1 MKRQA
6 SISAFFSKKPVE
18 KKVKSKEHESSESS
32 SQAMDID
39 TVPKPTT
46 PKPII
51 TQKLSG
57 DELKRLQE
65 RFANKFGARDE
76 QLLQKRQHVESL
88 MTDPNTAIPRQKY
101 TPLESQVVDLKAR
114 YPGCL
119 LLIEV
124 GYKFRFFGE
133 DAKVASRVL
142 HIANFID
149 RNFYVASIPV
159 HRLNY
164 HVQKLVNAGYKV
176 GIVRQTETAA
186 LKAVGAN
193 RGAPFQRELTQMI
206 TKGTMVDEMTVAD
219 NQERYLMCLVE
230 EKRGG
235 NGPDDR
241 VFTGMVAVKLST
253 GDVVYDTFSD
263 TFMRSELETRLLHI
277 EPSEILIPSKNIS
290 QPTEKLLNHLSGQK
304 STCLGNESVRIER
317 MPVDDLFCE
326 DYNRALTFVTDFYE
340 STSYLST
347 IVELPDIIIK
357 SLACLIRYVEEFNLT
372 SILKTTKFFTHF
384 VSQSH
389 MLLNGNTLV
398 NLEIYR
404 NNTNFKEEGSLFSVL
419 NHTKTKFGQRLLRKW
434 VGRPLVDINK
444 LNERVN
450 AIEELIHTDVK
461 KKDRVLSL
469 LKQLPDIEKGLCRI
483 HYGKASPKEVVQ
495 VLETL
500 EKVSLSFQQEQ
511 EPRFESELLNGLF
524 DTLPRIYS
532 DVIGFKESIHCNC
545 KGDLLSFFKSESR
558 WPEIPKQKNNIKYI
572 ESLLQDHLVQ
582 LQQVTQL
589 PDLKFVTVAA
599 VEYQLEVPNN
609 AKSKKVPDDWIKV
622 SRTKA
627 VSRYHT
633 NYVIQQLAEREQYR
647 ELLLLAAE
655 KAYKDF
661 MSEISTKYEE
671 FRQVALCLAHI
682 DCLLSLATTASQPN
696 YVKPEFTDKAE
707 IQVTEGRHPI
717 IERGGSNY
725 VANDIEFTADTERAM
740 ILTGPN
746 MGGKSSYIRQ
756 IGLIAIMGQIGSYV
770 PARSARLGVLDA
782 VYTRMGASD
791 NMMRGE
797 STFMV
802 ELHETSDIMKHA
814 TARSLVILDELGR
827 GTSTHDGQAI
837 AYAVLHYFLQ
847 QVQSITLFVT
857 HYPSIGSLQSMFRDR
872 VRNCYM
878 SYLEEKD
885 DDGIPNIVFL
895 YKLVN
900 GLATE
905 SYG

>member
-1 MKRQA
+1 
-6 SISAFFSKKPVE
+6 
-18 KKVKSKEHESSESS
+18 
-32 SQAMDID
+32 
-39 TVPKPTT
+39 
-46 PKPII
+46 
-51 TQKLSG
+51 
-57 DELKRLQE
+57 
-65 RFANKFGARDE
+65 
-76 QLLQKRQHVESL
+76 
-88 MTDPNTAIPRQKY
+88 
-101 TPLESQVVDLKAR
+101 
-114 YPGCL
+114 
-119 LLIEV
+119 
-124 GYKFRFFGE
+124 
-133 DAKVASRVL
+133 
-142 HIANFID
+142 
-149 RNFYVASIPV
+149 
-159 HRLNY
+159 
-164 HVQKLVNAGYKV
+164 
-176 GIVRQTETAA
+176 
-186 LKAVGAN
+186 
-193 RGAPFQRELTQMI
+193 
-206 TKGTMVDEMTVAD
+206 
-219 NQERYLMCLVE
+219 
-230 EKRGG
+230 
-235 NGPDDR
+235 
-241 VFTGMVAVKLST
+241 MVAVKLST
-253 GDVVYDTFSD
+253 GDVVYDTFLD

-304 STCLGNESVRIER
+304 STCFSNDSVRIER
-317 MPVDDLFCE
+317 MPIDDLFCQ
-326 DYNRALTFVTDFYE
+326 DYNMALTFVSDFYE
-340 STSYLST
+340 STNYLST

-357 SLACLIRYVEEFNLT
+357 SLACLIRYLQEFNLT

-404 NNTNFKEEGSLFSVL
+404 NNTNFKEEGSLFSIL

-461 KKDRVLSL
+461 KKDRVLTL
-469 LKQLPDIEKGLCRI
+469 LKRLPDIEKGLCRI
-483 HYGKASPKEVVQ
+483 HYGKATPKELVQ
-495 VLETL
+495 VLDTL
-500 EKVSLSFQQEQ
+500 EKVSLSFRQEQ
-511 EPRFESELLNGLF
+511 EPRFESELLNDLF
-524 DTLPRIYS
+524 DTLPTIYS
-532 DVIGFKESIHCNC
+532 DVIAFKESIDCNC
-545 KGDLLSFFKSESR
+545 KGDLLNFFKSETR

-572 ESLLQDHLVQ
+572 ESLLQEHLVE
-582 LQQVTQL
+582 LQQLIQL

-599 VEYQLEVPNN
+599 VEYQLEVSN
-609 AKSKKVPDDWIKV
+609 AKSKKVPDDWIKI

-633 NYVIQQLAEREQYR
+633 KYIIQQLAEREQHR

-661 MSEISTKYEE
+661 MSEISTKYEQ

-682 DCLLSLATTASQPN
+682 DCLLSLARTASQLN
-696 YVKPEFTDKAE
+696 YVKPIFTDKAE

-717 IERGGSNY
+717 IERLSNY
-725 VANDIEFTADTERAM
+725 VPNDINFTDTERAM

-756 IGLIAIMGQIGSYV
+756 IALISIMGQIGSYV
-770 PARSARLGVLDA
+770 PATSARLGILDA

-802 ELHETSDIMKHA
+802 ELHETSDIMKQA

-837 AYAVLHYFLQ
+837 AYAVLYYFIEQ
-847 QVQSITLFVT
+847 IQSITLFVT
-857 HYPSIGSLQSMFRDR
+857 HYPSIGSLENMFPTRI
-872 VRNCYM
+872 RNCYM
-878 SYLEEKD
+878 SFLEEED
-885 DDGIPNIVFL
+885 NEGIPNIVFL